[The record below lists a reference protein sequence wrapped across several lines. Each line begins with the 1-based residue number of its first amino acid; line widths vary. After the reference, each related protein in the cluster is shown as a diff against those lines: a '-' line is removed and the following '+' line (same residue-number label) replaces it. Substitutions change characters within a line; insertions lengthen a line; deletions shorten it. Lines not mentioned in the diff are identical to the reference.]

1 MKIATRLLVA
11 SLVLGGTTL
20 ILTGCKEEGTAT
32 KAGKAVDKG
41 VQKAGAATGDAMNTA
56 GDAVKDATK

>member
-1 MKIATRLLVA
+1 MKHVTRIALASCLVA
-11 SLVLGGTTL
+11 GAAVA
-20 ILTGCKEEGTAT
+20 ITGCKEDGPAT

-41 VQKAGAATGDAMNTA
+41 VQKAGETTGDALHKT